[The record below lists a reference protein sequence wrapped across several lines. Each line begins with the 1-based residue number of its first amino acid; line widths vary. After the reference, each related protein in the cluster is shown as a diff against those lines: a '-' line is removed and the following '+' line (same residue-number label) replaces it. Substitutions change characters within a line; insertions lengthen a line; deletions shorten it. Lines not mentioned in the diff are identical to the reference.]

1 MSVFESKTVYVVTAD
16 AFSTPLTIEDKAT
29 AYMVADGAVNGNVL
43 AEHVP
48 AGRYSD
54 VSGAADA
61 ALVKVV
67 WNVGGTDQI
76 TWKLDLTTAEF
87 EEFVNLAKFAKYA
100 EQIEGKGKPAGF
112 VVETAAKRLFGKAI
126 GVIPADQNRGKLPA
140 EVHTLWTDTL
150 TDDKR
155 AGYLADAVAI
165 ANSETAN

>member
-1 MSVFESKTVYVVTAD
+1 MSVFEAKTVYVVTAD
-16 AFSTPLTIEDKAT
+16 AFTTPLTIEDKAT

-54 VSGAADA
+54 VTGAADA

-67 WNVGGTDQI
+67 WNVGGSDQV
-76 TWKLDLTTAEF
+76 TWKLDLTAAEF
-87 EEFVNLAKFAKYA
+87 GEFVNLSKFAKYA

-126 GVIPADQNRGKLPA
+126 GLIPADQNRGKLPA
-140 EVHTLWTDTL
+140 EVHTLWTSTL
-150 TDDKR
+150 ADYQR
-155 AGYLADAVAI
+155 ADYLADAVAI